1 MIKNKIANH
10 FYAFFSILIW
20 GVTFISTDYLLR
32 DLSALDILIFRYGI
46 AYIALW
52 AICPRPLGWQ
62 GARRELYFFAASVS
76 GASLYQFL
84 ENLSVSYTNP
94 ASVSFI
100 IAMAPVAT
108 AIVAHFALGEPLGK
122 PLFIGMGIALV
133 GVFFISFA
141 DAETI
146 ETGLLGD
153 VIIFAGTW
161 LWAVYSVIIK
171 RISSFGYDEYLV
183 TRRIFLYTVLTL
195 IPFSLPSMSRLDAS
209 LLTEPLNVLN
219 ILFLGIGASA
229 ICFRTWNHSVDTLG
243 ATTTSKYLFV
253 MPVITLVAQ
262 VIYEKSGIGIY
273 AGIGMVLI
281 LAGLF
286 VTNIKLKKEEKQI

>member
-1 MIKNKIANH
+1 MEKRRILNH
-10 FYAFFSILIW
+10 GYALFTIIIW
-20 GVTFISTDYLLR
+20 GVTFINTKYLLT
-32 DLSALDILIFRYGI
+32 DFSAIEILIYRYSV

-52 AICPRPLGWQ
+52 AICPRPLLWQ
-62 GARRELYFFAASVS
+62 GLRRELYFLAAAVS

-84 ENLSVSYTNP
+84 ENLSVSYTSP

-100 IAMAPVAT
+100 TAMAPVAT
-108 AIVAHFALGEPLGK
+108 AIVAHFALGEPIGK
-122 PLFIGMGIALV
+122 GLFVGMGISLA
-133 GVFFISFA
+133 GVFFITFGDAGSF
-141 DAETI
+141 

-153 VIIFAGTW
+153 MIIFLGTW

-171 RISSFGYDEYLV
+171 RISAYGYNEYLV
-183 TRRIFLYTVLTL
+183 TRRIFLYTLLTL
-195 IPFSLPSMSRLDAS
+195 LPFAAPDMAS
-209 LLTEPLNVLN
+209 LDPSLLIKPLNAVN

-253 MPVITLVAQ
+253 MPVVTLVAQ

-286 VTNIKLKKEEKQI
+286 FGNFSGKKK